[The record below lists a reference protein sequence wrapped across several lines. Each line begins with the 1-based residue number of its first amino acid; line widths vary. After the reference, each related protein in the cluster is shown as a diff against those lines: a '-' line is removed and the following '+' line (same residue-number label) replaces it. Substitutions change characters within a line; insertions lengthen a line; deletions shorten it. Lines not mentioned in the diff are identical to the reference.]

1 MLTILYFI
9 YTALHRS
16 KGPRVNSQMQ
26 IVLWDINFGSYVP
39 NEGLYWR
46 ILANIGLMLELQLKA
61 ATTMANIG

>member
-9 YTALHRS
+9 YTALDRS
-16 KGPRVNSQMQ
+16 KEPHVNS
-26 IVLWDINFGSYVP
+26 WDINFGSYLP